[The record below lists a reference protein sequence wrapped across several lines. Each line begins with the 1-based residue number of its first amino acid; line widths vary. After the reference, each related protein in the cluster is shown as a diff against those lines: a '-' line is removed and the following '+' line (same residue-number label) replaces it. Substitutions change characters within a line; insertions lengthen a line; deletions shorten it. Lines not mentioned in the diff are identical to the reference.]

1 MEKQCGNFKTMI
13 MYHDSIAD
21 KFFQTQ
27 TFLAKNITQN
37 RKRFIANSE
46 PKHILIKVKMT
57 FLKPYWLLF

>member
-27 TFLAKNITQN
+27 TFLAKNITQYL
-37 RKRFIANSE
+37 SLHC
-46 PKHILIKVKMT
+46 KHEKSQFQKLGDLVLYCI
-57 FLKPYWLLF
+57 